1 MSLQSKGLSRVFSN
15 TSVQKH
21 QSQDGKQIL
30 KIIMQIIL
38 KVKKGLKLI
47 KENYEN

>member
-1 MSLQSKGLSRVFSN
+1 MNDWNKWEKN
-15 TSVQKH
+15 

>member
-1 MSLQSKGLSRVFSN
+1 MN
-15 TSVQKH
+15 DWNIWEKH

-47 KENYEN
+47 KENYQN

>member
-1 MSLQSKGLSRVFSN
+1 MN
-15 TSVQKH
+15 DWNIWEKH

-30 KIIMQIIL
+30 KIVMQIIL